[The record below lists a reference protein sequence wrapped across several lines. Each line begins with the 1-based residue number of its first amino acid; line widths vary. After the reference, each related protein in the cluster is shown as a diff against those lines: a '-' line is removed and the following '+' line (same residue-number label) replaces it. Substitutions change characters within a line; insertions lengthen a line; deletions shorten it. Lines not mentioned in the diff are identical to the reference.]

1 MQRKIFFY
9 IVSVLLIGV
18 IICGA
23 LSARMLEI
31 NYSDDIKNNL
41 VSNMKLTKEFIG
53 EAMLADPVLLD
64 QYLNEI
70 RTVTNARITVIDAS
84 GKVLADTESNA
95 ADMDNHLNRQEVKE
109 AIEAGLGLSKR
120 YSDTLKV
127 NFQYAAIPIHKDGTL
142 VGILRLS
149 KPLYEIQKMT
159 QRMYLNV
166 LIAVLA
172 GALIASF
179 LGYKISENITM
190 PIKEITY
197 TATRIA
203 RGQLDKRINL
213 KTDDEIAIL
222 ADAINHMASTLSESI
237 GSLQDKN
244 AKLEAFMSSV
254 VNGIIAIDS
263 NERIL
268 FINPIAARMLNIQE
282 KDVTGKHFLQA
293 VRNNQIDNYLKEII
307 KQNRFFDVEIVLD
320 YPAEKILKLY
330 TNPIKYVDR
339 GDLAGIIITIQDITE
354 LRKLERM
361 RTEFVA
367 NVSHELKT
375 PLTSIK
381 GFVETLKSGA
391 LEDKEDSLRFLNI
404 IEDEAERLY
413 RLISDILSLSE
424 LEHRKHRGV
433 PERIDVRHTVQE
445 VISILKSQADK
456 KGIQLETDLQE
467 SIDSLYGD
475 PDRFKQMLINL
486 VDNAV
491 KYTPDRGK
499 VNVEAYQHVNETTG
513 EKRIIIDVIDNG
525 IGIAKEHVPR
535 LFERFYRIDKAR
547 SRRVGGTGLGL
558 AIVKHIVLSFDG
570 EIEVESE
577 VGKGTRFTVSI
588 PIEMHSS

>member
-1 MQRKIFFY
+1 MQKKIFIY

-23 LSARMLEI
+23 LSARILEI
-31 NYSDDIKNNL
+31 NYSNDIKQNL
-41 VSNMKLTKEFIG
+41 ISNMKLIKEFIG
-53 EAMLADPVLLD
+53 EQLISDPVLLS

-70 RTVTNARITVIDAS
+70 RSVTNARITVIDVS

-95 ADMDNHLNRQEVKE
+95 ANMDNHASRPEVKQALE
-109 AIEAGLGLSKR
+109 GNMGISKR

-127 NFQYAAIPIHKDGTL
+127 DFQYVATPIYKDGNIIG
-142 VGILRLS
+142 VLRLS

-166 LIAVLA
+166 FIAVLA
-172 GALIASF
+172 GALIASL

-203 RGQLDKRINL
+203 KGQLDKRINL
-213 KTDDEIAIL
+213 ETDDEISIL
-222 ADAINHMASTLSESI
+222 ADAINHMASSLSDSI
-237 GSLQDKN
+237 NSLQDKN

-268 FINPIAARMLNIQE
+268 FINPIAARMLNIRE
-282 KDVTGKHFLQA
+282 KDVTGKHFLQVA
-293 VRNNQIDNYLKEII
+293 RNNQIDNYLKEII
-307 KQNRFFDVEIVLD
+307 KQNRFFDVEITLD
-320 YPAEKILKLY
+320 YPSEKILKLY

-339 GDLAGIIITIQDITE
+339 GDIAGIIITIQDITE

-391 LEDKEDSLRFLNI
+391 LEDREDTIRFLNI

-433 PERIDVRHTVQE
+433 PEKIGVKHTISE
-445 VISILKSQADK
+445 VMSILKSQADK
-456 KGIQLETDLQE
+456 KEILLETNLQE
-467 SIDSLYGD
+467 GVYNLYGD

-491 KYTPDRGK
+491 KYTPDKGK
-499 VNVEAYQHVNETTG
+499 VLVAAYNHEEKKNG
-513 EKRIIIDVIDNG
+513 EKRVIIDVIDNG
-525 IGIAKEHVPR
+525 IGIAKEHIPR
-535 LFERFYRIDKAR
+535 LFERFYRVDKAR

-558 AIVKHIVLSFDG
+558 AIVKYIVLSFDG

-577 VGKGTRFTVSI
+577 VGKGTRFTISI
-588 PIEMHSS
+588 PVQS